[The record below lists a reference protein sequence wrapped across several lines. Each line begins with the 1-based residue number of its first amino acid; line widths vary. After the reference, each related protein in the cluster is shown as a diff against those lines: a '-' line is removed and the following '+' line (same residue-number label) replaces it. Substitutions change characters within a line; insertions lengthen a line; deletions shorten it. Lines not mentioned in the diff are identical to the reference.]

1 MIATTSGLIK
11 KIEAF
16 VGFIR
21 LKVMNYFPD
30 LMLSVGEAVAK
41 LNNFYL
47 RIAFLATKIEA
58 KIKCYECFTNDLA
71 VK

>member
-1 MIATTSGLIK
+1 
-11 KIEAF
+11 
-16 VGFIR
+16 
-21 LKVMNYFPD
+21 MNYFPD

-58 KIKCYECFTNDLA
+58 KIKCYECFTNDLDL
-71 VK
+71 KW